1 MKTGDFSQKRTAG
14 DQLPSNAARVFFA
27 LWYLFGSLVHAKF
40 GLANNHIYERFGSTS
55 LFAAYRELWTTV
67 VMPHIAFFALLLAAF
82 EMAVGILILSK
93 DRYVKIGLIASV
105 FFNLF
110 LVQLGLGSP
119 EIQWSGR
126 DFLLNRVPNLL
137 FVFLQLPLFWVH
149 FHKSLPMLLRA
160 RLR

>member
-1 MKTGDFSQKRTAG
+1 
-14 DQLPSNAARVFFA
+14 
-27 LWYLFGSLVHAKF
+27 
-40 GLANNHIYERFGSTS
+40 
-55 LFAAYRELWTTV
+55 V